1 MALSNTYASFYDIL
15 ANGQFD
21 QRPTAGSSLI
31 PLSAGFDED
40 VNGVPQGWAEFL
52 TTAEAIPD
60 YYGTQN
66 RVWDYIKRGRCC
78 LVYTYEGE
86 PISSIPISS
95 FVIQEIEDTIQEG
108 GQLSIR
114 ISGPCFLEE
123 LNGRK
128 VFQPIGQV
136 ELKTALL
143 QTAVKA
149 PRNTSINQTVNPG
162 ANSINV
168 AGATDIN
175 ESDEVRFNADTG
187 AQYVLRVTSIDGNK
201 IGVSG
206 RITDTVTQ
214 PKPVQFRA
222 RRLVVDH
229 PEYFAEEDRVGLSLT
244 GGGLPNFYTIESI
257 ADPEP
262 EAEDPTR
269 YLYLRTGINGA
280 AGANAQLFKHDYST
294 PTSQDIAMAMRD
306 VLQANGGKWE
316 LTIQP
321 NRTTQ
326 TSQAPKGATILA
338 VLQQIAKDNGE
349 TFRLQHIHV
358 NGYPSR
364 VLHWI
369 HTPAFNGIELV
380 APDNATIRADE
391 RNGNK
396 AIIQSL
402 SARDDNTVFTKAYIT
417 GGKAGEE
424 RLTLR
429 ECSPATLEWAFQQ
442 GLVPE
447 VSPDDSMPDSI
458 ENPDLIAQFG
468 LLETDLDFPDI
479 IPENNTPQARTAAA
493 DKMLRQ
499 AVHEMYRYNSERRT
513 IEVTCI
519 AKKAIRAGDLI
530 ALAYIDEAHFGLK
543 SFQYNTPGNYL
554 YVTSASSAVEN
565 DVLTYD
571 LVLSTQNWGYWAH
584 EETDASFLVQLA
596 ATVRAMRTAMNV
608 DPSGTPIIDNTGGGG
623 STSYTAGHAIAIVGN
638 AISVLPTPLAGNAL
652 SATATQLSVNPTALA
667 GNALQ
672 AQTNNTKL
680 GISPSALA
688 GTHLTAESTNTKLGV
703 NLATLGPALAGAGIG
718 YGGGTLN
725 LNTAVPLQITGDTLS
740 LKLGS
745 NPALVI
751 DGSGGLSLNT
761 PLDVG
766 AMTANS
772 LGASHS
778 HAVVTATDG
787 RLATNTNTAHRTILA
802 ANYQGALGL
811 AQLSTPHIK
820 SVGGE
825 NLLLAPATKVLN
837 LLGNLFLTDNLA
849 TISATAGSLTLLGT
863 DVGTG
868 GQGSVTLAGT
878 KELILNN
885 WQAGWKLRSSNYLTQ
900 TSGFAISYGETGGH
914 GDFRSLYADEMHVR
928 AFIADLEQALAG
940 GQVITK
946 SVAVLNRKLTL
957 PATVNSTVRVY
968 VQDFPGWAGT
978 AVFDR
983 RINDRV
989 RLVYLDR
996 SQGLDYAPIWGEV
1009 QRDSY
1014 VNEGDGEQSWLIK
1027 FTYLGSGAFA
1037 ANKTV
1042 GKGAIILDY
1051 GREPRAHFYEVNA
1064 IDPAGAPWVRAG
1076 SHTQFN
1082 GNGTPAATSI
1092 HFQAG
1097 NLASMSGFSDEVGV
1111 FAGDSLNTHYA
1122 AFTNR
1127 RGEMHGI
1134 AHTLYDSGGRDGL
1147 HIRLHAMT
1155 LDTQV
1160 NATGAVTSKMPS
1172 ADVATN
1178 NVRKSSGASA
1188 AYTYVAN
1195 NPSTGQPD
1203 ATYVSNSLPQY
1214 AALKLGFAAYPTN
1227 TKIGV
1232 LKAFIA
1238 HEDTSTGDDVTL
1250 YAQLFNGGTAVSD
1263 EVVVD
1268 RFSIPY
1274 NATNGSFVTIPFTN
1288 IAGDTD
1294 WTAIQILFNWRYEAL
1309 NRTPVIKLDPAVPS
1323 IAVGNPLPTGPAAGT
1338 GFWAGSDGG
1347 IYKVRVGDPAA
1358 SNLLYDGAALVLTSG
1373 ATGAQIALSPTAQSI
1388 ALGNPLPTGTQSG
1401 GAGFWVGL
1409 LSGNSYGLR
1418 IGGAMGIGPQL
1429 LYDGT
1434 TNSLQLR
1441 RTDGTALISFT
1452 GSGEG
1457 AGYLAGPITIGPN
1470 GGLWQGLPTSSFT
1483 NPKSGWKLWRDAA
1496 GAGRFETYNA
1506 DGAVQVSIDSNGQL
1520 VAGEGRVL
1528 INRDGLTLYAE
1539 GGAKDFNE
1547 IPFLRPGGE
1556 RYGNLS
1562 TTATASVRT
1571 LDLGLE
1577 YGTARSGGLEIYLG
1591 GISYNR
1597 LVLDTPEGDASVG
1610 LNTGTGFNSAG
1621 FSVNNTSFT
1630 IRSDTTYAS
1639 LSGADLYIRDYGIAV
1654 GWQVAPTFNLNR
1666 GQIVSDLAGAHD
1678 YEAIVLLDTGDVAH
1692 GMTGAIANTAAYGA
1706 LAKYSASAG
1715 GLSLRGYGEG
1725 YVGTHIFGAMTT
1737 ATTGT
1742 NTAPVILDGAI
1753 KSGTSVAALT
1763 TGNLLS
1769 VNNYG
1774 ASRVIVKYN
1783 GDIYSDSTAGVLLF
1797 DEHDDAALLRALSYE
1812 LNPAAVI
1819 RNRFDDF
1826 VAYNRADLEAAGIV
1840 EGTMVNQTALARLLT
1855 GAIWQL
1861 HSRIAELEA
1870 RLGRA
1875 A

>member
-1 MALSNTYASFYDIL
+1 MALSNTFASFYDIL

-21 QRPTAGSSLI
+21 QRPTPGSSLM
-31 PLSAGFDED
+31 PLRAGFDED
-40 VNGVPQGWAEFL
+40 INGVPQGWAEFL

-66 RVWDYIKRGRCC
+66 NIWNYIKRGRCC
-78 LVYTYEGE
+78 LVYTYENE
-86 PISSIPISS
+86 PASHIPVSS
-95 FVIQEIEDTIQEG
+95 FIIQEIEDTVQEG

-114 ISGPCFLEE
+114 IAGPSFMEE
-123 LNGRK
+123 LNARK

-143 QTAVKA
+143 QTAVKS
-149 PRNTSINQTVNPG
+149 PRNTTINQNVSPG
-162 ANSINV
+162 ATSINV
-168 AGATDIN
+168 ASATDIN
-175 ESDEVRFNADTG
+175 ESDEVRFNADNG
-187 AQYVLRVTSIDGNK
+187 AQYILRVTNIDGNK
-201 IGVSG
+201 LSVSG

-214 PKPVQFRA
+214 PKAVVFRT
-222 RRLVVDH
+222 RRLTLDH
-229 PEYFAEEDRVGLSLT
+229 PEYFAEDDRVGLYLT
-244 GGGLPNFYTIESI
+244 GGGLPNFYTVESI

-269 YLYLRTGINGA
+269 YIYLKTGINGA
-280 AGANAQLFKHDYST
+280 AAAGAQFFKHDYST
-294 PTSQDIAMAMRD
+294 PTAQDIAMAMRD
-306 VLQANGGKWE
+306 VLQANGGRWE
-316 LTIQP
+316 LYIQP

-349 TFRLQHIHV
+349 TFRLRDIHV

-369 HTPAFNGIELV
+369 HTPTFNGIELV

-391 RNGNK
+391 RNANR

-402 SARDDNTVFTKAYIT
+402 NARDDNTVFTKAYIT

-429 ECSPATLEWAFQQ
+429 ECSEETLAWAFQQ

-447 VSPDDSMPDSI
+447 VSPDDSLPDSI
-458 ENPDLIAQFG
+458 ENPGLIAQFG
-468 LLETDLDFPDI
+468 LLETVLDFPDI

-519 AKKAIRAGDLI
+519 AKKPIRAGDLI
-530 ALAYIDEAHFGLK
+530 ALTYIDEAHFGLK
-543 SFQYNTPGNYL
+543 SLQYNTPGNYL
-554 YVTSASSAVEN
+554 YITSASSTVQD

-571 LVLSTQNWGYWAH
+571 LTLSTQNWGYWSH
-584 EETDASFLVQLA
+584 EETDATFLAQLA

-608 DPSGTPIIDNTGGGG
+608 DPSGTPIIDNTGSGGVVN
-623 STSYTAGHAIAIVGN
+623 YMAGHAIAIVNN

-652 SATATQLSVNPTALA
+652 SATATQLAVNPSGLA

-680 GISPSALA
+680 GINPNALA
-688 GTHLTAESTNTKLGV
+688 GTHLAAENTNTKLGV

-718 YGGGTLN
+718 YNGGTLN
-725 LNTAVPLQITGDTLS
+725 VNTAVPLQITNDTLS

-751 DGSGGLSLNT
+751 DGTGGLSLNT

-787 RLATNTNTAHRTILA
+787 RLATNANTAHRTILA

-811 AQLSTPHIK
+811 TQLSTPSIK
-820 SVGGE
+820 SAAGE
-825 NLLLAPATKVLN
+825 AITLTPATKALN
-837 LLGNLFLTDNLA
+837 LTGNLFMTDGA
-849 TISATAGSLTLLGT
+849 AWVSATTGPLNLQGT
-863 DVGTG
+863 DVATG
-868 GQGSVTLAGT
+868 QAAAMTVSGN
-878 KELILNN
+878 KEVIFNN
-885 WQAGWKLRSSNYLTQ
+885 WQLGWKLRSSNYLAQ
-900 TSGFAISYGETGGH
+900 LSGWAISHGETGGH
-914 GDFRSLYADEMHVR
+914 GDFRSLFADEMHVR

-946 SVAVLNRKLTL
+946 GVAVLNRTLTL

-968 VQDFPGWAGT
+968 VQDFPGWAGL

-989 RLVYLDR
+989 RLIYLDR
-996 SQGLDYAPIWGEV
+996 SQGFDYAQVWGEV

-1014 VNEGDGEQSWLIK
+1014 IDEGNGEQSWLIK

-1037 ANKTV
+1037 ANKKI

-1076 SHTQFN
+1076 SYMQFN
-1082 GNGTPAATSI
+1082 ANGTPAAATI

-1097 NLASMSGFSDEVGV
+1097 NLASMSGLSDEVGI

-1147 HIRLHAMT
+1147 RIRLHAMT

-1160 NATGAVTSKMPS
+1160 NPTGAVTSKMPS

-1178 NVRKSSGASA
+1178 NIRKSSGASA

-1203 ATYVSNSLPQY
+1203 ATYVSNNLAQY
-1214 AALKLGFAAYPTN
+1214 AALKMGFAAYPAN
-1227 TKIGV
+1227 TKIAV
-1232 LKAFIA
+1232 LKAFVA
-1238 HEDTSTGDDVTL
+1238 HEGTSTGDDVTL

-1263 EVVVD
+1263 EVVID
-1268 RFSIPY
+1268 RFSIPH
-1274 NATNGSFVTIPFTN
+1274 NAANGSFVTIPFSN
-1288 IAGDTD
+1288 IDAGAD
-1294 WTAIQILFNWRYEAL
+1294 WGAIQILFNWRYEAL
-1309 NRTPVIKLDPAVPS
+1309 NRTPTIKLDPAVPS
-1323 IAVGNPLPTGPAAGT
+1323 IAVGNPLPTSPAAGT
-1338 GFWAGSDGG
+1338 GLWAGNDNGV
-1347 IYKVRVGDPAA
+1347 YKLRIGDPTG
-1358 SNLLYDGAALVLTSG
+1358 SNLLYDGAALTLRNGTDG
-1373 ATGAQIALSPTAQSI
+1373 AKIQLDAAQPHIAMGTV
-1388 ALGNPLPTGTQSG
+1388 LPTGARTG
-1401 GAGFWVGL
+1401 GSGFWAGLEGTQYTWRVGGI
-1409 LSGNSYGLR
+1409 SGVAPR
-1418 IGGAMGIGPQL
+1418 IEW
-1429 LYDGT
+1429 YD
-1434 TNSLQLR
+1434 NSLTIR
-1441 RTDGTALISFT
+1441 AK
-1452 GSGEG
+1452 SGASMMHFDSEG
-1457 AGYLAGPITIGPN
+1457 DAYFAGPMTIGPS
-1470 GGLWQGLPTSSFT
+1470 GGIWQGTGTGASFAS
-1483 NPKSGWKLWRDAA
+1483 PKSGWKLWRDASN
-1496 GAGRFETYNA
+1496 AGRFETYNSA
-1506 DGAVQVSIDSNGQL
+1506 GTPQISINANGQL
-1520 VAGEGRVL
+1520 KAGAGMVTL
-1528 INRDGLTLYAE
+1528 DTGGLTIGVVSDPTPQTSITFSGLGAIDAAIMPDGNAYRQSRWYINSIHDASKKAATISLTTDEVYAQ
-1539 GGAKDFNE
+1539 GFDGV
-1547 IPFLRPGGE
+1547 IQ
-1556 RYGNLS
+1556 LS
-1562 TTATASVRT
+1562 AGHLSLTATRHV
-1571 LDLGLE
+1571 
-1577 YGTARSGGLEIYLG
+1577 
-1591 GISYNR
+1591 
-1597 LVLDTPEGDASVG
+1597 
-1610 LNTGTGFNSAG
+1610 SAG
-1621 FSVNNTSFT
+1621 PSLYVSKGVMSGWTQG
-1630 IRSDTTYAS
+1630 DTA
-1639 LSGADLYIRDYGIAV
+1639 
-1654 GWQVAPTFNLNR
+1654 NR
-1666 GQIVSDLAGAHD
+1666 GQFISDLGGAHD
-1678 YEAIVLLDTGDVAH
+1678 YEAIVLLDTGKVNH

-1706 LAKYSASAG
+1706 LIKYSATSG
-1715 GLSLRGYGEG
+1715 GVDLRGFGEG
-1725 YVGTHIFGAMTT
+1725 YVGTCISGRATLV
-1737 ATTGT
+1737 TTGI
-1742 NTAPVILDGAI
+1742 NTAPVVIDGAI
-1753 KSGTSVAALT
+1753 KSGTGITALT
-1763 TGNLLS
+1763 NGNLLT
-1769 VNNYG
+1769 VNNCG
-1774 ASRVIVKYN
+1774 NSRVIVKYN

-1797 DEHDDAALLRALSYE
+1797 DDHDDAALLRALSYE

-1840 EGTMVNQTALARLLT
+1840 DGTMVNQTALTRLLT

-1861 HSRIAELEA
+1861 HSRIAELEDRLA
-1870 RLGRA
+1870 RRGG
-1875 A
+1875 